1 MAEAL
6 HGWECTKCEMF
17 ITKAKFDSIVNN
29 VRTRRF
35 PMEEDPDKRLSELN
49 NLGRNLESD
58 NYDQPDN

>member
-1 MAEAL
+1 
-6 HGWECTKCEMF
+6 MF

-29 VRTRRF
+29 IRTRRF

-49 NLGRNLESD
+49 NLGRNFESD